1 MSRAFGSVVAM
12 AVLAL
17 AAGCSSE
24 PRSPRHDK
32 FEAIAKASKTVG
44 DELKKDA
51 PDLAVIKT
59 NAQSVDASAKA
70 LPSWFPGSTGPEP
83 GVKTDAKPEIW
94 QKPAEFKAA
103 ADKFAAAAA
112 ALRAAADAGDVAA
125 IRTAAAGLGPTC
137 KGCHEQFRAD

>member
-1 MSRAFGSVVAM
+1 MRAFTLGMTIS
-12 AVLAL
+12 VLAL
-17 AAGCSSE
+17 AAGCSGA
-24 PRSPRHDK
+24 PLSPRHDK
-32 FEAIAKASKTVG
+32 FEAIAKASKTIG

-59 NAQSVDASAKA
+59 NAQAIDDSAKA
-70 LPSWFPGSTGPEP
+70 LPGWFPGTTGPEP
-83 GVKTDAKPEIW
+83 GIKTDAKPEIW

-112 ALRAAADAGDVAA
+112 ELRAAADAGEVAA
-125 IRTAAAGLGPTC
+125 IKTAAGALGPTC